1 MIYLDNAAT
10 TKVDLKVLKEMNK
23 FNIKNY
29 ANASSLHEFGRVSKT
44 ALENARKTIAASIN
58 ALLEE
63 IYFTSSG
70 TEANNLALKGIFFSS
85 KKRKIIT
92 SKIEHSSVLETCRW
106 LEKKGAKINYL
117 DVNSEGF
124 IDLEQ
129 LKKIINKNTLLVS
142 VVHGN
147 NEIGTIQDIKKIGE
161 ICEREKVLF
170 HIDACQSYMKLP
182 IDVKKNKISM
192 MSLDAQKIHG
202 PKGVGAIYIKRG
214 IKITPLLH
222 GGGQERNLRSSTE
235 NISGIVG
242 FAEAVKVSSKKDNKK
257 INSLRD
263 FFIKEV
269 LKIPGSKLNGT
280 SGRERLI
287 NNINIQFKEIDS
299 EVLKDFLSNEGIYCS
314 IGSAC
319 SGKTRSH
326 VLKALGLSDKEINSS
341 IRFSLSKYNNK
352 KEIKDTILLI
362 KKFRKCQATNL
373 KEKQS

>member
-147 NEIGTIQDIKKIGE
+147 NEIGTIQE
-161 ICEREKVLF
+161 LEKLGAVCKEAGVYF
-170 HIDACQSYMKLP
+170 HTDACQSYTKTKL
-182 IDVKKNKISM
+182 DVNKQN
-192 MSLDAQKIHG
+192 LDLVTLNSHKIHG
-202 PKGVGAIYIKRG
+202 PKGVGVLYIRNG
-214 IKITPLLH
+214 VKIDTWQH
-222 GGGQERNLRSSTE
+222 GGGQEKNLRS
-235 NISGIVG
+235 
-242 FAEAVKVSSKKDNKK
+242 
-257 INSLRD
+257 
-263 FFIKEV
+263 
-269 LKIPGSKLNGT
+269 
-280 SGRERLI
+280 
-287 NNINIQFKEIDS
+287 
-299 EVLKDFLSNEGIYCS
+299 
-314 IGSAC
+314 
-319 SGKTRSH
+319 
-326 VLKALGLSDKEINSS
+326 
-341 IRFSLSKYNNK
+341 
-352 KEIKDTILLI
+352 
-362 KKFRKCQATNL
+362 
-373 KEKQS
+373 